1 MTFAI
6 CLQVP
11 NHLHF
16 KKYLN
21 IYSEFIPQ
29 MLFFHSIFGYLVV
42 CIIYKWSIDWSTS
55 STSPPNLLNML
66 IYMFLSPGTVE
77 EGSQLYSG
85 QAFVQVVLLLIA
97 LVCVP
102 WMLCLKPYMLY
113 KEHQAIKGQG
123 YQGLVGQDNG
133 RPSTDEDM
141 EDEEEGAGQ
150 AVAQNDE
157 DDHVST
163 SLTCSTPQLTT

>member
-1 MTFAI
+1 
-6 CLQVP
+6 
-11 NHLHF
+11 
-16 KKYLN
+16 
-21 IYSEFIPQ
+21 
-29 MLFFHSIFGYLVV
+29 
-42 CIIYKWSIDWSTS
+42 
-55 STSPPNLLNML
+55 ML
-66 IYMFLSPGTVE
+66 IYMFLSPGTIE
-77 EGSQLYSG
+77 DGSQLYAG

-157 DDHVST
+157 DDHVSFF
-163 SLTCSTPQLTT
+163 